1 MPSKVIALLMA
12 TIALVGIVLSLY
24 TEFIRGISPCLSC
37 YILRFSY
44 IAIFLLSLAYFKYRG
59 ASYLILAIS
68 LLIIGVS
75 AWGILGFLGY
85 QSNPCI
91 ESCALPIELGVSYT
105 LFTLALI
112 GGITELVLTIL
123 LIKCGR

>member
-1 MPSKVIALLMA
+1 MPSKAIALLMA
-12 TIALVGIVLSLY
+12 IIAFVGIALSLY
-24 TEFIRGISPCLSC
+24 TEYIRGISPCLSC
-37 YILRFSY
+37 YVLRFSY
-44 IAIFLLSLAYFKYRG
+44 VAILLLSLACFKHVR

-75 AWGILGFLGY
+75 TWGILGFLGY

-91 ESCALPIELGVSYT
+91 ESCALPTESSVSHT

-112 GGITELVLTIL
+112 GGIAELVITLL
-123 LIKCGR
+123 LIKYGM

>member
-1 MPSKVIALLMA
+1 MPSKVIPLLMA
-12 TIALVGIVLSLY
+12 IIALVGIALSLY
-24 TEFIRGISPCLSC
+24 TEFIRGITPCLSC

-59 ASYLILAIS
+59 ISYLILAIS

-75 AWGILGFLGY
+75 AWGMLSFLGY

-91 ESCALPIELGVSYT
+91 ESCALPTELGVSYT

-112 GGITELVLTIL
+112 GGITELVLTL
-123 LIKCGR
+123 PLIKRGR

>member
-1 MPSKVIALLMA
+1 MPSKVIVLLIA
-12 TIALVGIVLSLY
+12 IIALVGIALSLY
-24 TEFIRGISPCLSC
+24 TEFIRGIAPCFSC

-44 IAIFLLSLAYFKYRG
+44 IAIFLLSLVYSKYRRI
-59 ASYLILAIS
+59 SYFILPIS

-75 AWGILGFLGY
+75 AWGMLGFLGY

-91 ESCALPIELGVSYT
+91 ESCALPTELGVSYT

-112 GGITELVLTIL
+112 GGITELILTLI
-123 LIKCGR
+123 LIKRGK